1 MASNNKTKQDR
12 QALAATADKLSTLP
26 ALLEKQT
33 ERTEAAAL
41 LAENAAADCHKNL
54 TMAIGSAE
62 CARDFCKCARAY
74 STMQA
79 VMFWVTLGVTI
90 IYTLILFYSLA

>member
-12 QALAATADKLSTLP
+12 QALAATADKLTTLS

-54 TMAIGSAE
+54 TMAIGAAE
-62 CARDFCKCARAY
+62 CARDFCRCSRAY
-74 STMQA
+74 KIVQA
-79 VMFWVTLGVTI
+79 LMFWVTLCATI
-90 IYTLILFYSLA
+90 AYLAILFYSLP

>member
-12 QALAATADKLSTLP
+12 QALAATADKLATLS
-26 ALLEKQT
+26 AELEKQT

-41 LAENAAADCHKNL
+41 LAENAASSCHKNL

-62 CARDFCKCARAY
+62 CARDFCKCSRAY
-74 STMQA
+74 YTAQA
-79 VMFWVTLGVTI
+79 VMFWVTVLA
-90 IYTLILFYSLA
+90 TLAYLFILYFSLA

>member
-12 QALAATADKLSTLP
+12 QALAATADKLTTLS

-41 LAENAAADCHKNL
+41 LAENAAADCHKHL

-62 CARDFCKCARAY
+62 CARDFCRCARAY
-74 STMQA
+74 KIVQA
-79 VMFWVTLGVTI
+79 LMFWVTLGITL
-90 IYTLILFYSLA
+90 IYTVILFYSLA

>member
-12 QALAATADKLSTLP
+12 QALAATADKLATLS

-62 CARDFCKCARAY
+62 CARDFCRCARAY
-74 STMQA
+74 KIVQA
-79 VMFWVTLGVTI
+79 LMFWVTLCA
-90 IYTLILFYSLA
+90 TLAYLTILFYALP

>member
-12 QALAATADKLSTLP
+12 QALAATADKLATLS

-41 LAENAAADCHKNL
+41 LAENAAANCHKNL
-54 TMAIGSAE
+54 TMAIGAAE
-62 CARDFCKCARAY
+62 CARDFCRCARAY
-74 STMQA
+74 KIVQA
-79 VMFWVTLGVTI
+79 LMFWVTLGVTL
-90 IYTLILFYSLA
+90 IYALILIFSLT

>member
-12 QALAATADKLSTLP
+12 QALAATADKLTTLS

-54 TMAIGSAE
+54 TMTIGAAE
-62 CARDFCKCARAY
+62 CARDFCRCARAY
-74 STMQA
+74 KIVQA
-79 VMFWVTLGVTI
+79 VMFWVTLCA
-90 IYTLILFYSLA
+90 TLAYLTILF

>member
-1 MASNNKTKQDR
+1 MSKKITQQER
-12 QALAATADKLSTLP
+12 QHFAATADKLATLS
-26 ALLEKQT
+26 AELEKQT

-62 CARDFCKCARAY
+62 CARDFCKCSRAY
-74 STMQA
+74 YTAQA
-79 VMFWVTLGVTI
+79 VMFWVTLGVTL
-90 IYTLILFYSLA
+90 IYALILIFSLT

>member
-1 MASNNKTKQDR
+1 MSKKITQQER
-12 QALAATADKLSTLP
+12 QHFAATADKLTTLS

-54 TMAIGSAE
+54 TMAIGAAE
-62 CARDFCKCARAY
+62 CARDFCRCARAY
-74 STMQA
+74 KIVQA
-79 VMFWVTLGVTI
+79 LMFWVTLGVTL
-90 IYTLILFYSLA
+90 IYSLILIFSLT

>member
-1 MASNNKTKQDR
+1 MASNNKTIQDR
-12 QALAATADKLSTLP
+12 QALAATADKLTTLS

-41 LAENAAADCHKNL
+41 LAENAAADCHKHL

-62 CARDFCKCARAY
+62 CARDFCRCARAY
-74 STMQA
+74 KIVQA
-79 VMFWVTLGVTI
+79 LMFWVTLCA
-90 IYTLILFYSLA
+90 TLAYLTILFYALP

>member
-12 QALAATADKLSTLP
+12 QALAATADKLATLS
-26 ALLEKQT
+26 AALEKQT

-54 TMAIGSAE
+54 TMAIGAAE
-62 CARDFCKCARAY
+62 CSRDFCKCSRAY
-74 STMQA
+74 YTAQA
-79 VMFWVTLGVTI
+79 VMFWVTLCA
-90 IYTLILFYSLA
+90 TLAYLTILFYALP

>member
-1 MASNNKTKQDR
+1 MAQ
-12 QALAATADKLSTLP
+12 LAAELKA
-26 ALLEKQT
+26 QT

-62 CARDFCKCARAY
+62 CARDFCKCSRAY
-74 STMQA
+74 YTAQA
-79 VMFWVTLGVTI
+79 VMFWVTVLVTLA
-90 IYTLILFYSLA
+90 YLVILYFSLP

>member
-1 MASNNKTKQDR
+1 MSKKITQQER
-12 QALAATADKLSTLP
+12 QHFSATADKLATLS
-26 ALLEKQT
+26 AELEKQT

-62 CARDFCKCARAY
+62 CARDFCKCSRAY
-74 STMQA
+74 YTAQA
-79 VMFWVTLGVTI
+79 VMFWVTLLVTLVYLVI
-90 IYTLILFYSLA
+90 LYFTLT

>member
-1 MASNNKTKQDR
+1 MSKKITQQER
-12 QALAATADKLSTLP
+12 QHFAATADKLTTLS

-54 TMAIGSAE
+54 TMAIGAAE
-62 CARDFCKCARAY
+62 CARDFCRCARAY
-74 STMQA
+74 KIVQA
-79 VMFWVTLGVTI
+79 LMFWVTLGVTL
-90 IYTLILFYSLA
+90 IYSLILIFSLA

>member
-1 MASNNKTKQDR
+1 MSKKITQQER
-12 QALAATADKLSTLP
+12 QQFADTADKLATLS

-62 CARDFCKCARAY
+62 CARDFCKCSRAY
-74 STMQA
+74 YTAQA
-79 VMFWVTLGVTI
+79 VMFWVTVLA
-90 IYTLILFYSLA
+90 TLAYWVILYFSLA